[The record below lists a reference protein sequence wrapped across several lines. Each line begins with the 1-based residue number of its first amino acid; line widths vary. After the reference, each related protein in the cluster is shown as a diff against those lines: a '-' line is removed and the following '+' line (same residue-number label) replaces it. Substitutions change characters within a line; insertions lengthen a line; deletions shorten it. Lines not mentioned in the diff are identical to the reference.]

1 MSVGRDRLIVNCGAA
16 PAGEPTW
23 RDAMRATAAHSTL
36 TLADT
41 NSSELRDEGLGRRPE
56 RVEIERQEANGA
68 QWLDA
73 SHDGYRRTHGVVH
86 RRRLYLAGNGDELI
100 GEDVLEP
107 PPGPGTTCVLRFH
120 LHPAVTAV
128 LQEEEGGVLMRLPGG
143 QGWRM
148 RARGARIALEDSVS
162 MSGEPRRAQQVVLTA
177 DGEAESVQWGLA
189 RIVPPAS
196 EATEG

>member
-1 MSVGRDRLIVNCGAA
+1 
-16 PAGEPTW
+16 
-23 RDAMRATAAHSTL
+23 MRATAAHSTL

-86 RRRLYLAGNGDELI
+86 RRASTRGQRRRADRRGCAGAAARARDPLRAA
-100 GEDVLEP
+100 LP
-107 PPGPGTTCVLRFH
+107 PAPRRH
-120 LHPAVTAV
+120 RV